1 MVAESRRRLATN
13 TIVTT
18 VLVSLLTAKSQF
30 SRLRLHHFISA
41 SKNRCSRISVFCRA
55 PPFDAIDSE
64 KYLVMRHVKLA
75 RVAATMLRRPEER
88 KARVELTTLHVTA
101 INRAFPTRLGKLY
114 YCFYE
119 FNVIC
124 GESPSRNIE
133 KRRGLQPFP
142 KVFKCTGLC
151 RSFHSIKWNISL
163 WPKQHG
169 LAQWWRTCGTRA
181 RGGIMALT
189 VGTRT
194 VASVQSSISER

>member
-55 PPFDAIDSE
+55 PLFDAIDSE

-101 INRAFPTRLGKLY
+101 INRAFPTRLGIGSTIAATNSTLY
-114 YCFYE
+114 VAHHHATE
-119 FNVIC
+119 FRKFLLN
-124 GESPSRNIE
+124 E
-133 KRRGLQPFP
+133 
-142 KVFKCTGLC
+142 
-151 RSFHSIKWNISL
+151 
-163 WPKQHG
+163 
-169 LAQWWRTCGTRA
+169 LA
-181 RGGIMALT
+181 
-189 VGTRT
+189 
-194 VASVQSSISER
+194 SSYRLFQVCANR